1 MAASNKSMNMVDPE
15 RLGAAMRRSVRAH
28 DRKRMRS
35 DEQALWGACVLRS
48 MRSEEHALGRALT
61 LTINARRY
69 PIGGRNRVS
78 VCRDSGVVAVTKN
91 RVCAGG
97 CGSSDA
103 KRGSHAKFMQPA
115 RSQPWDA
122 QSPPSQQRPWSS
134 VVAAIDADCEG
145 AGSSGLDSVD
155 PDVPGASAAA

>member
-1 MAASNKSMNMVDPE
+1 MNMIDPE
-15 RLGAAMRRSVRAH
+15 QLNAAMRRSVRAH
-28 DRKRMRS
+28 NMKS
-35 DEQALWGACVLRS
+35 LH
-48 MRSEEHALGRALT
+48 SEEHALGRALA

-69 PIGGRNRVS
+69 AIGGRNRVS

-97 CGSSDA
+97 RGSSDA

-134 VVAAIDADCEG
+134 VVAVMGADSGGTDSMG
-145 AGSSGLDSVD
+145 ADSVRADSVD
-155 PDVPGASAAA
+155 PRIAA